1 MFLIKLGFRNLGRH
15 LRRSLIIGITVLSCT
30 CILIVASG
38 LVRAISVNLMEN
50 IRLIQ
55 TGDLQIREPVPGV
68 LYGQGPEP
76 VIVSLEYWFSID
88 DNLLDRLTGLK
99 GVKTAAP
106 RINMTGS
113 LMANGKSVLRT
124 ALFGLYPEREREISR
139 LLPVVEGRFLKSDM
153 EEVYISSQMA
163 AELDLNAGDT
173 LTLMCRSIEG
183 EDVAKEFSVSGIFS
197 FTSPWQSFFVFIPLN
212 ILQELI
218 NTGDLVQEIKIFL
231 TYPDK
236 WPEIIKKVQKIIFTD
251 IGHQMDVRPYTEVG
265 RFYLGMLKGSRAV
278 LFIMYA
284 FLGIITG
291 VGSMSMLI
299 TATYERKREIGI
311 IRSMG
316 SSSGY
321 IASLFILE
329 NIFLTFLSSSI
340 GVVTGFFACIMINV
354 IHFEPA
360 SSAYALMTGNKSVL
374 AFPGFWGIIL
384 PYFVMNVIGLI
395 SSLYPAR
402 IAAKLDI
409 VDILRDI

>member
-1 MFLIKLGFRNLGRH
+1 MFIIKLGLKNLGRH
-15 LRRSLIIGITVLSCT
+15 LRRSVITGITVLSCT

-38 LVRAISVNLMEN
+38 LVRALSVSLMEN
-50 IRLIQ
+50 VRLIQ
-55 TGDLQIREPVPGV
+55 TGDLQIREAIPGV

-76 VIVSLEYWFSID
+76 VIVPIEYWFPNN
-88 DNLLDRLTGLK
+88 DNLLDKFTSLK
-99 GVKTAAP
+99 GVKGAAP
-106 RINMTGS
+106 RINVTGS
-113 LMANGKSVLRT
+113 LMANGKSTLRT
-124 ALFGLYPEREREISR
+124 ALFGLYPEREKEISR
-139 LLPVVEGRFLKSDM
+139 LLPAIEGRFLKSDM

-163 AELDLNAGDT
+163 TELNLHADDA
-173 LTLMCRSIEG
+173 LTLMCRNIAG
-183 EDVAKEFSVSGIFS
+183 EDVAKEFTVSGIFS

-218 NTGDLVQEIKIFL
+218 DAGDLVQEIKIFL
-231 TYPDK
+231 KKPDK
-236 WPEIIKKVQKIIFTD
+236 WPEIIKNVQETIFADT
-251 IGHQMDVRPYTEVG
+251 GHQMDVRPYTEVG
-265 RFYLGMLKGSRAV
+265 RFYLGMLKGNKAV

-316 SSSGY
+316 GSSGY
-321 IASLFILE
+321 IAALFILE
-329 NIFLTFLSSSI
+329 NSFLTFISSST
-340 GVVTGFFACIMINV
+340 GVVAGIFACIIINAL
-354 IHFEPA
+354 HFEPS

-402 IAAKLDI
+402 LAVKLDI
-409 VDILRDI
+409 VDILRDT